1 MSTGDGGDEE
11 YDPYDDVPEWTEEDE
26 ERYQA
31 RQDEERR
38 RKKIRRRQ
46 AASFALLVLLVLG
59 AGVGGAGINQG
70 WWEWPWRTEAP
81 TDAVRSPTTCATL
94 PQTVA
99 APAAVRVSVLNATDR
114 SGLAAAVGDELERR
128 GYVVVQVGN
137 DRSGTSVTGA
147 AQLRYGPALSAQA
160 QSLALHIPGA
170 VLVDDGRVSDVVDLA
185 LGPGYNRMVPAAEAA
200 AAVAAGTPPPQPGC
214 GSGTAPTTS
223 PTTAPTTAPSTTG

>member
-11 YDPYDDVPEWTEEDE
+11 YDPYDDVPDWTDEDE

-38 RKKIRRRQ
+38 RKRTRRRQ
-46 AASFALLVLLVLG
+46 AGSFAALVLVVLG
-59 AGVGGAGINQG
+59 AGVIGAGINQG
-70 WWEWPWRTEAP
+70 WWEWPFREEAP
-81 TDAVRSPTTCATL
+81 PDPVGSPTCGTL

-137 DRSGTSVTGA
+137 DRSGRSVEGT

-214 GSGTAPTTS
+214 GAGTTPGAS
-223 PTTAPTTAPSTTG
+223 PTTAPTTTG